1 MVRHF
6 VHTKPAKSEE
16 KHTKNKTPEGL
27 EKRGVFESSTTI
39 KRQKTF
45 MSEQEPSECFI
56 WPIYQQNEVIF
67 VTPVLWVIWAQCLI
81 V

>member
-1 MVRHF
+1 MKSFFSTEVRKVKSEMVRHF

-16 KHTKNKTPEGL
+16 KYTKNETPKGL
-27 EKRGVFESSTTI
+27 GKRGVFESLTTI

-56 WPIYQQNEVIF
+56 
-67 VTPVLWVIWAQCLI
+67 
-81 V
+81 